1 MQVALDTICGAICI
15 KPETCCPW
23 TKTASQV
30 LKTMLELLHH
40 LAAKVDPKSFFSS
53 SFDDF
58 ILLDTFNVVFPLYSN
73 PDAKLP
79 YIQCLLHKMD
89 FLPSL
94 QKEIRVVVIIGVLC
108 LHIQDKS

>member
-1 MQVALDTICGAICI
+1 MDKDSFSGTEDNVG
-15 KPETCCPW
+15 
-23 TKTASQV
+23 TAASSGSQSW
-30 LKTMLELLHH
+30 
-40 LAAKVDPKSFFSS
+40 PQIIFYS